1 MTPNVAAA
9 APRHITDLAPPPLAT
24 RPIVEVKSVS
34 KTYPGGIEA
43 LSGISLDFPE
53 GRLTTLLG
61 PSGCGKTTLLKI
73 IAGLIPASG
82 GQVFVDGTRG
92 EGSLVPNAPSSSRI
106 SR

>member
-1 MTPNVAAA
+1 MTPNIASAEPRQMSGT
-9 APRHITDLAPPPLAT
+9 APIPPQAT

-34 KTYPGGIEA
+34 KTYAGGIEA

-82 GQVFVDGTRG
+82 GRLRARTARCR
-92 EGSLVPNAPSSSRI
+92 A
-106 SR
+106 